1 MITTA
6 RSMADD
12 RVPGEQRLAIGLL
25 AYPGLRE
32 LVALA
37 HNAERGGFSAAF
49 MAETQLRRDAVTPLA
64 AMLMATTRLAV
75 GSAAVNVFTR
85 GAALLAVTWATLAEA
100 APGRVLLGLGVGS
113 ASTLAQQG
121 FEVSRPIGRLREYTE
136 AIRLLWTGEPVTYQ
150 GTSVTL
156 RAAQLDVRPDPVPQ
170 VFHCVGGPQALRSA
184 ARLADGIVLDVLLP
198 PGEVARM
205 IRQVHDGAGGRF
217 TGEIGAGLMVSL
229 ADDWHEAADRIRPTL
244 ARYISRFP
252 ELTRE
257 MGISDELV
265 ARITT
270 TVGRDGPAA
279 AASLLTDDLVDA
291 VAVCGTAERCRTR
304 IAAYRTTGVT
314 LPVLFPEPHS
324 LRHVVAELAP
334 LPA

>member
-1 MITTA
+1 
-6 RSMADD
+6 MADD
-12 RVPGEQRLAIGLL
+12 RVPSEQRLAIGLL
-25 AYPGLRE
+25 AYPSLRE
-32 LVALA
+32 LVVLA
-37 HNAERGGFSAAF
+37 QSAERRGFSAAF
-49 MAETQLRRDAVTPLA
+49 VAETQLRRDAVTPLA
-64 AMLMATTRLAV
+64 AMLMVTTRLVV

-85 GAALLAVTWATLAEA
+85 GAALIAVTWATLAEA

-150 GTSVTL
+150 GKSVTL
-156 RAAQLDVRPDPVPQ
+156 RSAQLDVRPDPVPQ

-184 ARLADGIVLDVLLP
+184 ARLADGVILDVLLP
-198 PGEVARM
+198 PGQVARM
-205 IRQVHDGAGGRF
+205 IKQVHDGAGGGY
-217 TGEIGAGLMVSL
+217 TGEIGAGLMVSV
-229 ADDWHEAADRIRPTL
+229 ADNWHEAADRIRPTL

-265 ARITT
+265 GRITN
-270 TVGRDGPAA
+270 TVGHYGPAA

-291 VAVCGTAERCRTR
+291 VAVCGTAERCSKR
-304 IAAYRTTGVT
+304 IAAYRATGVT
-314 LPVLFPEPHS
+314 LPVLFAEPHS
-324 LRHVVAELAP
+324 LHQVVADLAP

>member
-1 MITTA
+1 
-6 RSMADD
+6 MADD
-12 RVPGEQRLAIGLL
+12 QIADEQRVAIGLL
-25 AYPGLRE
+25 AYPGLQE

-37 HNAERGGFSAAF
+37 QSAERRGFYAAF
-49 MAETQLRRDAVTPLA
+49 MAETQLRRDAVAPLA
-64 AMLMATTRLAV
+64 AMLMATTRLVV

-100 APGRVLLGLGVGS
+100 APGRVVLGLGVGS

-136 AIRLLWTGEPVTYQ
+136 AIRLLWAGEPVTYQ
-150 GTSVTL
+150 GKSVTL
-156 RAAQLDVRPDPVPQ
+156 RSAQLDVCPDPVPP

-184 ARLADGIVLDVLLP
+184 ARVADGVILDVLLP
-198 PGEVARM
+198 PSEVARM
-205 IRQVHDGAGGRF
+205 IRQIHDGAGGRF
-217 TGEIGAGLMVSL
+217 TGEIGAGLMVSI

-265 ARITT
+265 ARITN

-291 VAVCGTAERCRTR
+291 VAVCGTAERCRKR
-304 IAAYRTTGVT
+304 IAAYRASGVT
-314 LPVLFPEPHS
+314 LPVLFAEPHS
-324 LRHVVAELAP
+324 LRQVVADLAP